1 MDQVRIGV
9 IGTGGIGATQ
19 VKNILQL
26 PNCRLTAV
34 CDWKKDKMEPPY
46 IPSDVDVKKF
56 TDDDDFFAYG
66 EFDAVMLE
74 IPHYQH
80 VPLALRCLEE
90 GKHVLI
96 EKPVAVDKKTALQLL
111 AAAKKYPDLRMGVM
125 FNQRTIPAHKKL
137 KELIESGEFGV
148 IRRVNWIMTDWFRTQ
163 RYYDSGDWRATW
175 RGEGGGVLINQCPHH
190 LDLMQWLFGMP
201 KRVTAVVALG
211 KYHDIEVED
220 DVTAIL
226 EYPNGATGVFI
237 ASTGEAPGTNRLEV
251 TAERGRVILENGKL
265 SFLRNEI
272 PMSEFCKTTQVTW
285 STPPMWDIDIP
296 AAANNPRQLIDV
308 IDAFANSI
316 LHGTP
321 MVAEAVEG
329 INSLEI
335 GNAILLS
342 GLKKKSVDLP
352 LDENE
357 FSEMLAELVASSKWE
372 KSAHGEN
379 NDFDFEKSQPK

>member
-1 MDQVRIGV
+1 
-9 IGTGGIGATQ
+9 
-19 VKNILQL
+19 
-26 PNCRLTAV
+26 
-34 CDWKKDKMEPPY
+34 
-46 IPSDVDVKKF
+46 
-56 TDDDDFFAYG
+56 
-66 EFDAVMLE
+66 
-74 IPHYQH
+74 
-80 VPLALRCLEE
+80 
-90 GKHVLI
+90 
-96 EKPVAVDKKTALQLL
+96 
-111 AAAKKYPDLRMGVM
+111 
-125 FNQRTIPAHKKL
+125 
-137 KELIESGEFGV
+137 
-148 IRRVNWIMTDWFRTQ
+148 MTDWFRTQ

-190 LDLMQWLFGMP
+190 LDLMQWFFGMP

-211 KYHDIEVED
+211 KYHNIEVED

-226 EYPNGATGVFI
+226 EYPDGSTGVFI
-237 ASTGEAPGTNRLEV
+237 ASTGEAPGTNRLEI
-251 TAERGRVILENGKL
+251 TAERGRVVLENGKL

-285 STPPMWDIDIP
+285 STPPVWNIDIP
-296 AAANNPRQLIDV
+296 TVANNPRQLIDV

-321 MVAEAVEG
+321 MVARAVEG